1 MRVDQLQ
8 VSKFVQE
15 YVVNEKTTDSEER
28 PLLSALGAELLRRLA
43 LHQETG
49 QAHARGQRTQSNFTM
64 TVVDVT

>member
-1 MRVDQLQ
+1 
-8 VSKFVQE
+8 VQE